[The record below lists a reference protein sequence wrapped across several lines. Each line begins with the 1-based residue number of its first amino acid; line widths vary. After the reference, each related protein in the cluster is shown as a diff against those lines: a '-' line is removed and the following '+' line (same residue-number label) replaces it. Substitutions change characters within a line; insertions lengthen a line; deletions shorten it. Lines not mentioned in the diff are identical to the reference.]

1 MQERLSSGL
10 YFRFFAWL
18 RGIIPAF
25 FKTLSRDTP
34 TSAAAKAMITRSIGY
49 RKVMT
54 CHVPI
59 QLSALAV
66 RASRVREP
74 AIWPASVEV
83 REVMKKP

>member
-1 MQERLSSGL
+1 MLAL
-10 YFRFFAWL
+10 
-18 RGIIPAF
+18 

-34 TSAAAKAMITRSIGY
+34 TRAAAKAMIIRSIGY

-54 CHVPI
+54 CQVAI
-59 QLSALAV
+59 QESALAV
-66 RASRVREP
+66 RISRVRDP